1 MKNRNCNERT
11 AVVAGG
17 EVDLDLP
24 EETEEHCAAGRE
36 EGIAQ
41 QLSILKRDEH
51 KESFPRSHEMAL
63 MPTVMF

>member
-1 MKNRNCNERT
+1 M
-11 AVVAGG
+11 VAGG